1 MSIIKAS
8 GAGEVSTGFYNGVA
22 TQSLRFN
29 GISEHTTLWR
39 KMASDPSAS
48 RRKAVFSWWMKGNLD
63 VSSPYFWSKGSGG
76 GVADIFSLLLNGD
89 RLQVIEYVHDSNT
102 MSVITSR
109 KFRDP
114 SAWYHI
120 VFAFDSTQATA
131 SNRVCIYV
139 NGVKETAFDTSTI
152 PGQNHDH
159 VFGYYQTSNSGS
171 TVERI
176 GGYQGTYTNDTG
188 SGGGTG
194 DANSRFNGYMSEW
207 NYIDGLSFFSDTSGT
222 ANTSFN
228 INSFGEF
235 SNGIWIPKAYSGSY
249 GNWGYRLEFKNTS
262 VGSGSSST
270 VGADTSGNDHHW
282 TSTVI
287 AANDCNKPDCPENN
301 FAVINPYVHTT
312 GFETYNNL
320 DGMLTLSKSGT
331 TYSYFQSTFG
341 VTKGKWYAE
350 CRPTAAITAGS
361 FYVGISEMNL
371 ETYRTGENVDPH
383 LTAGSIWYASGGAGY
398 YDGSSQNASTF
409 SSSTS
414 YVVGDVIGVALD
426 MDSSTKTVKFYKNGS
441 LVTTKNL
448 TSNFTDHVGF
458 AQLFY
463 NTNNAIWNFGQDST
477 FSGNETVATNSDGNG
492 IGEFHESVPSG
503 YLALCSSNLDDDNYA
518 TIGPTADNN
527 TTDFFK
533 TTYYAGTNDAT
544 RTFDLGFVSDWAW
557 FKGDSSGYGHQM
569 YDSSRGVQKYLRSN
583 TTGTET
589 TNSEGVLDFDDSGNL
604 LKIGTDAF
612 LNESGTSV
620 SLWTWRI
627 NGGTTSTNGDGS
639 ANSTVQVNQ
648 TVGMSLV
655 LYTGN
660 ATGSGAEQTIGHGLG
675 AIPDVIMFKSRT
687 YASQNWYIHHKGL
700 ANGVTTHVELDT
712 NDLEHGDADYMN
724 EVAPTSSVFSLG
736 YNFTTN
742 KSGESYIAYCFK
754 SVEGYSK
761 YGNFTGN
768 GSTDG
773 AYVYL
778 GFRPQL
784 IIAKC
789 SSHSGSWHMVDAT
802 RDYNPIGYY
811 NTDNADAYGD
821 YAHYDILSNGFKVRD
836 NGTESNR
843 SGGTFIYM
851 AWANSPFKYANAR

>member
-1 MSIIKAS
+1 MSLIKAN
-8 GAGEVSTGFYNGVA
+8 GAGEVSTGFYKGVA

-29 GISEHTTLWR
+29 DGDPASLSWTPSSAGNRKKWTFSTWLKRSTITNASSGDQYIFSQTTGTNNNDSFIGLIFR
-39 KMASDPSAS
+39 GDDLDVTCNSIELLRSN
-48 RRKAVFSWWMKGNLD
+48 AVF
-63 VSSPYFWSKGSGG
+63 
-76 GVADIFSLLLNGD
+76 
-89 RLQVIEYVHDSNT
+89 
-102 MSVITSR
+102 
-109 KFRDP
+109 RDN

-120 VFAFDSTQATA
+120 LWVLDTENATDA
-131 SNRVCIYV
+131 HKMRLYV
-139 NGVKETAFDTSTI
+139 NNDEITSFSTDNRSNAVLDGTNMPI
-152 PGQNHDH
+152 LNNAIHYIG
-159 VFGYYQTSNSGS
+159 SNSGS
-171 TVERI
+171 SLNFDGYLAFTELVEGEALTPSSFTETKNNI
-176 GGYQGTYTNDTG
+176 LIPKKYTGDHGTYG
-188 SGGGTG
+188 FRLEYKETG
-194 DANSRFNGYMSEW
+194 D
-207 NYIDGLSFFSDTSGT
+207 
-222 ANTSFN
+222 
-228 INSFGEF
+228 
-235 SNGIWIPKAYSGSY
+235 
-249 GNWGYRLEFKNTS
+249 
-262 VGSGSSST
+262 GSSSASSST
-270 VGADTSGNDHHW
+270 IGADTKSNGTKQHWNDNNLDAYD
-282 TSTVI
+282 S
-287 AANDCNKPDCPENN
+287 NMPDSPENN
-301 FAVINPYVHTT
+301 FPTINSLVQTN
-312 GFETYNNL
+312 GASASTYTNGNL
-320 DGMLTLSKSGT
+320 LIVKTGT

-341 VTKGKWYAE
+341 VKTGKWYAE
-350 CRPTAAITAGS
+350 CRLDSTINT
-361 FYVGISEMNL
+361 FMVGITEQNM
-371 ETYRTGENVDPH
+371 ETYRTGDSVDPH
-383 LTAGSIWYASGGAGY
+383 TTAGTAWYGEGGYGY
-398 YDGSSQNASTF
+398 FDGSSISAGTF

-414 YVVGDVIGVALD
+414 FGDGDVIGLALD
-426 MDSSTKTVKFYKNGS
+426 LDSSTKTIKWYKNGS
-441 LVTTKNL
+441 LAASKDLTANFVDHIVFANNL
-448 TSNFTDHVGF
+448 
-458 AQLFY
+458 Y
-463 NTNNAIWNFGQDST
+463 NTNTAIWNFGQDST
-477 FSGNETVATNSDGNG
+477 FGGHETVATNSDGNG

-527 TTDFFK
+527 TTDFHT
-533 TTYYAGTNDAT
+533 TTYYAGNNDAT

-583 TTGTET
+583 TTGTEV

-627 NGGTTSTNGDGS
+627 NGGTTATNSNGS
-639 ANSTVQVNQ
+639 ADSTVQVNT
-648 TVGMSLV
+648 TVGMSQV

-660 ATGSGAEQTIGHGLG
+660 ATGAGAEQTIGHGLG
-675 AIPDVIMFKSRT
+675 VKPDVIMFKSRT
-687 YASQNWYIHHKGL
+687 YASQNWYIHHIGL

-724 EVAPTSSVFSLG
+724 EVAPTASVFSLG

-761 YGNFTGN
+761 YGSFTGN
-768 GSTDG
+768 GSTNG

-789 SSHSGSWHMVDAT
+789 RSHSSSWHMVDAT